1 MNSIRM
7 SLFESFKAWNPLY
20 NRLKGGLSVSIVYKR
35 LAVAKL
41 SAFLDQVAL

>member
-20 NRLKGGLSVSIVYKR
+20 NRLKGRLSLSIVHKR
-35 LAVAKL
+35 LAEAKL
-41 SAFLDQVAL
+41 SAFFDQGSL